1 MDFRKSMIKK
11 AVQAGKQQTRAAR
24 AAFKE
29 DIRLRK
35 KSHISLAKYIVEDMH
50 VPELEAH
57 RKAFYLGS
65 ILPDCKPS
73 FLTKRHEF
81 GATFDLVTDEI
92 RRLSEREGVEKSN
105 LRAYMRHLGEVI
117 HYLADYFTFPHNSTY
132 DGNLKDHCFYEK
144 ELKFQLRDY
153 VRSGEAF
160 RDRIEAWRFTTPEAI
175 VNFIRNAHRE
185 YLSRKRNVQE
195 DCRYIVR
202 ICHQVVQAILN
213 LAGCCRIETRLS
225 AA

>member
-11 AVQAGKQQTRAAR
+11 AVQAGKQQTRAAG

-92 RRLSEREGVEKSN
+92 RRLSEREGLEKSKIG
-105 LRAYMRHLGEVI
+105 RAHV
-117 HYLADYFTFPHNSTY
+117 
-132 DGNLKDHCFYEK
+132 
-144 ELKFQLRDY
+144 
-153 VRSGEAF
+153 
-160 RDRIEAWRFTTPEAI
+160 
-175 VNFIRNAHRE
+175 
-185 YLSRKRNVQE
+185 
-195 DCRYIVR
+195 
-202 ICHQVVQAILN
+202 
-213 LAGCCRIETRLS
+213 
-225 AA
+225 